1 MLMFNMDLRHR
12 SWSVNKVFLF
22 RMTVT
27 AVNGKALLK
36 SWLKRVMKIKLT
48 DGRTVVGVFM
58 CTDSECNLIL
68 GQCREYR
75 NVGDGETASDDLNS
89 EEPRILGL
97 AMVPG
102 HHIVSISVDVSEP
115 TNETSAECGINL

>member
-1 MLMFNMDLRHR
+1 LSILTI
-12 SWSVNKVFLF
+12 K
-22 RMTVT
+22 MTVT
-27 AVNGKALLK
+27 TMNGKILLK

-68 GQCREYR
+68 GQCREYKMLSA
-75 NVGDGETASDDLNS
+75 VDDTTPSDDLNS

-102 HHIVSISVDVSEP
+102 HHIVSISVDVNEQNS
-115 TNETSAECGINL
+115 ETSPLVECGINL